1 MVQIGIV
8 TGSAFKQ
15 TISLSTR
22 KKYLWIRH
30 IVVRKD
36 DESTD
41 CPGPGDPI
49 VQGFILAQF

>member
-8 TGSAFKQ
+8 TGSAFFLN
-15 TISLSTR
+15 SLSTR
-22 KKYLWIRH
+22 KKYLWFRQ

-36 DESTD
+36 DESID
-41 CPGPGDPI
+41 SPGPGDPI